1 MITKDM
7 LIAKIVEDY
16 PAVVPV
22 LMGSGMGCIGCAIAH
37 AETLE
42 QGALAHGLDVD
53 ALVDALNKAIQ

>member
-22 LMGSGMGCIGCAIAH
+22 LMGSAMGCNGCAIAH